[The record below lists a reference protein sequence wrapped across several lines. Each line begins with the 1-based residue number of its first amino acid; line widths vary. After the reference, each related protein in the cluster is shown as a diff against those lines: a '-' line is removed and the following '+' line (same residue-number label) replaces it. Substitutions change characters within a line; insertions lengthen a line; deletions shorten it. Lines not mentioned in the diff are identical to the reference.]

1 MKRAGLLLLVSTLA
15 LAGCGGGGGDG
26 GPKAVPDDAVAIVGD
41 DPIAR
46 SDFTAMFAATLQGY
60 AAQGQAPPRRGTQAY
75 RDLRNKVLDDFVQE
89 SEFSQRAK
97 SELDVEI
104 SDEQVQQR
112 IELLKRQQYDGSQ
125 AKFLAGLRSQGLS

>member
-1 MKRAGLLLLVSTLA
+1 MKRAGLFLLLVSTLA
-15 LAGCGGGGGDG
+15 LAGCGGGGDGDS

-41 DPIAR
+41 DPVAR
-46 SDFTAMFAATLQGY
+46 VDFDAMLAATLQGY
-60 AAQGQAPPRRGTQAY
+60 AAQGQQAPRPGTKSY
-75 RDLRNKVLDDFVQE
+75 RDLRDKVLDDFVQE

-112 IELLKRQQYDGSQ
+112 I
-125 AKFLAGLRSQGLS
+125 